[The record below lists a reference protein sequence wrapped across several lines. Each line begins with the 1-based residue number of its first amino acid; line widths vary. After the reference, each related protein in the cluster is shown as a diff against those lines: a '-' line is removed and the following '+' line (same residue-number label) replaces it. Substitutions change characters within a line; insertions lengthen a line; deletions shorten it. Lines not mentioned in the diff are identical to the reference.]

1 MCGQKIGHDKK
12 NYLEGRFLFSEANV
26 ETSFVALSKWYEIGN
41 IALLLHFTLKL

>member
-26 ETSFVALSKWYEIGN
+26 ETSSLR
-41 IALLLHFTLKL
+41 

>member
-26 ETSFVALSKWYEIGN
+26 ETSLCGGN
-41 IALLLHFTLKL
+41 IVLLLHFTLKH